1 MAYLLSSERPAA
13 AAVPVNPLRALF
25 RWLGELRAKQA
36 RRTVL
41 RSLLDLDNS
50 RLDDLGINRHDLFE
64 ALHDRPQPFGEK
76 LSRSRARSSNHWLGR
91 P

>member
-25 RWLGELRAKQA
+25 RWLGEQRAKQA
-36 RRTVL
+36 RRSAL

-50 RLDDLGINRHDLFE
+50 RLDDLGVSRHDLFE
-64 ALHDRPQPFGEK
+64 ALHDGSQRPGET
-76 LSRSRARSSNHWLGR
+76 LARRRARSSSHWLGR